1 MLDRDGQ
8 RIPDDLKRPWPDIRP
23 EDHAAVAAVLDRGI
37 LGGVGAPE
45 STALENEVG
54 GVRRALDRPPV
65 QLRDGC
71 HPCRALR
78 HRA

>member
-1 MLDRDGQ
+1 
-8 RIPDDLKRPWPDIRP
+8 
-23 EDHAAVAAVLDRGI
+23 
-37 LGGVGAPE
+37 
-45 STALENEVG
+45 VG